1 MSYFIL
7 TAANTSNELAKVTT
21 LFLSAVKKQPKLMK
35 SFHIEYDVYLYNKF
49 RTEVIIIIKEYIT
62 TTQKII
68 PPEEDEP
75 SIVNLNCE
83 DLEKNKAYT

>member
-35 SFHIEYDVYLYNKF
+35 SFHIEV
-49 RTEVIIIIKEYIT
+49 
-62 TTQKII
+62 KIS
-68 PPEEDEP
+68 DE
-75 SIVNLNCE
+75 
-83 DLEKNKAYT
+83 